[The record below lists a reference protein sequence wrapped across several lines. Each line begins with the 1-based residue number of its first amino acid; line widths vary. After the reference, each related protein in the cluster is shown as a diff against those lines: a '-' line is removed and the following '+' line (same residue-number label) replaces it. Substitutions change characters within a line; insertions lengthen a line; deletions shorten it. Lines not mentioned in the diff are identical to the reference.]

1 MHLCQ
6 IASFLF
12 AIIDLYATSPLPPL
26 ETSSRGVPIFLLDS
40 HFCEFTSFHFV
51 NVTLLSITRFYEGFF
66 RVPYETKVD
75 IGIRNNRLKGDTY
88 LAVVWSQDLGQCER
102 KYSAILYYQIKINLS
117 T

>member
-26 ETSSRGVPIFLLDS
+26 ETSSREVPIFLLARI
-40 HFCEFTSFHFV
+40 FV
-51 NVTLLSITRFYEGFF
+51 NLLHSF
-66 RVPYETKVD
+66 RKCHLIV
-75 IGIRNNRLKGDTY
+75 NNSLLMKDFSEYPMR
-88 LAVVWSQDLGQCER
+88 R
-102 KYSAILYYQIKINLS
+102 MS